1 MKRIFIDCDVILDF
15 LTGREPF
22 SEPATHIFVMAE
34 KKEITLFTSSLTYSH
49 LFYLLRK
56 SVSTVKL
63 KEELKMLAE
72 IVEPVTVDASTIK
85 TALLLEFNDFEDA
98 IQTCSARAEG
108 ITLLI
113 TRNVKD
119 YRKSG
124 LTVYTPLNFLKTLS

>member
-1 MKRIFIDCDVILDF
+1 
-15 LTGREPF
+15 
-22 SEPATHIFVMAE
+22 MAE
-34 KKEITLFTSSLTYSH
+34 KKEIALFTSSLTYSH

-56 SVSTVKL
+56 AVPNQKL

-85 TALLLEFNDFEDA
+85 KALCLEFNDFEDA

-124 LTVYTPLNFLKTLS
+124 LTVSTPLDFLKTLS